1 MDNSNQPAVIESTE
15 ESRAKIDNVSNV
27 IELEKEKSEPIKN
40 KEKSKEKPFRELGY
54 DSGIYYLISRKHLQ
68 VLPFKAR
75 DLKESNLLQLAP
87 LSWWRKNYPQYNDA
101 GNAKKTPDW
110 SQAADDIIQ
119 ECGNVGVY
127 SSKAIRGL
135 GFWRDGDRVIQHLG
149 NILYDVTNDKKVSML
164 DQSLKGI
171 YQRESIQIKR
181 TTELASEELVELFI
195 KAINSIYWKDST
207 HAQLFLGWIV
217 LALFCGLLDWR
228 PHLWVTGE
236 LGSGKSDTVLE
247 AIRIALG
254 ADNYISAKGSTTE
267 AGARQRLK
275 CNAIP
280 FVLDEAEPN
289 TTKDRL
295 RLDAILTLL
304 RNASSDDEALAL
316 KGTVSGESTAYRIR
330 SMFCLASI
338 NPHITELAD
347 QSRISV
353 LEIRK
358 IPQTAESKDTFNFIK
373 KTFLKLERDRFS
385 NKLNNLMISRLA
397 TLEENLKVFV
407 EAAGDHLGQAR
418 DGKQYGSLLAGFATL
433 AHNEPIDIATAK
445 TYVEQLKLTEVVA
458 ENRDTNA
465 TGWDM
470 CWLKMSAV
478 KLQFR
483 DSRSYVTVGEG
494 IEMLRTLNNEELARI
509 VGYEHSGSGTVAKE
523 QLERAANKG
532 KREVEKALRKLG
544 IVYQEGT
551 VALYGCVG
559 EGIYIANSS
568 EEMSKALSGTP
579 FQNWKQH
586 SSRVGES
593 APKHIFIDG
602 QDRRAKFIKI

>member
-1 MDNSNQPAVIESTE
+1 
-15 ESRAKIDNVSNV
+15 
-27 IELEKEKSEPIKN
+27 
-40 KEKSKEKPFRELGY
+40 
-54 DSGIYYLISRKHLQ
+54 
-68 VLPFKAR
+68 
-75 DLKESNLLQLAP
+75 
-87 LSWWRKNYPQYNDA
+87 KNYPQYNDA
-101 GNAKKTPDW
+101 GNPKKTPDW

-135 GFWRDGDRVIQHLG
+135 GFWQDGDRVIQHLG
-149 NILYDVTNDKKVSML
+149 NVLYDVTNSKKVSML
-164 DQSLKGI
+164 DPSLKGI
-171 YQRESIQIKR
+171 YQRESIQTKQTNEI
-181 TTELASEELVELFI
+181 ASKELVDLFI
-195 KAINSIYWKDST
+195 KAINSIYWKDAT
-207 HAQLFLGWIV
+207 HSQLFLGWIV

-228 PHLWVTGE
+228 PHIWVTGE

-254 ADNYISAKGSTTE
+254 SGNYISAKGSTTE

-358 IPQTAESKDTFNFIK
+358 IPQTSESKVIFDFIK
-373 KTFLKLERDRFS
+373 KTFLKLEREGFS
-385 NKLNNLMISRLA
+385 SQLNNLMISRLA

-433 AHNEPIDIATAK
+433 ANPEPLDIATAK
-445 TYVEQLKLTEVVA
+445 AYVEQLKLTEVVE
-458 ENRDTNA
+458 ENRDTKA

-483 DSRSYVTVGEG
+483 DSRSNITVGEG
-494 IEMLRTLNNEELARI
+494 YEMLRTKNREELAKI
-509 VGYEHSGSGTVAKE
+509 VGYEHSGNGKIAEDLLDKAARQG
-523 QLERAANKG
+523 QLEIER
-532 KREVEKALRKLG
+532 ALRKLG
-544 IVYQEGT
+544 IIYQEGT
-551 VALYGCVG
+551 VSLYGCVG
-559 EGIYIANSS
+559 EGLYISYS
-568 EEMSKALSGTP
+568 CEEMSKGLANST

-586 SSRVGES
+586 LSRVGES
-593 APKHIFIDG
+593 APKYIKIDG
-602 QDRRAKFIKI
+602 QARRARFLKF